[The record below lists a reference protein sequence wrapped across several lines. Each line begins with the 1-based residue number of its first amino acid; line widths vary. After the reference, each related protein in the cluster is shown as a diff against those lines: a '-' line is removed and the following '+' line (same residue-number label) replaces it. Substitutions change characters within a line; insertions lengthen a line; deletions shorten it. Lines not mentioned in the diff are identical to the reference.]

1 MTPESRN
8 TVRSTQ
14 ATVPHGLAMTRAPG
28 PVRRITRNCAALL
41 LGVIACAPLPAP
53 PVNSPSQA
61 QGSAAAG
68 APPLPTASAAPTAA
82 RWVDETLA
90 RLTLRQKVG
99 QLAAPWLAGDFL
111 STDSDAYD
119 RLREWVVEHGVGALV
134 ISIGPPLEI
143 ASKLNLLQQL
153 ADVPLLVTADMEN
166 GPGQRLN
173 GGVVLPYGMNNGGGT
188 FFPPVMALGAAGDE
202 RLAYE
207 LGRVT
212 ALEARA
218 VGIGMVLAPIADV
231 NNNPANPVINTRSY
245 GSDPARV
252 SRLVAAQIRGL
263 EGHGVYAVAKHFP
276 GHGDTGIDS
285 HIDLPLIAVDRAR
298 ADSVEFAPFR
308 AAIAAGVTGVMS
320 AHITFPALT
329 GDSTPATLSH
339 RVLTG
344 LLQAELG
351 FSGLVVTDALDMG
364 AIVRRYGPGEAMVRA
379 IEAGADLLLMP
390 PDLPAALGAV
400 VAAVESGRLS
410 EARIDRSV
418 RKLLALKAGL
428 GLPERR
434 TVSLDQV
441 PERVAGRAHGAVAEE
456 IARRSITLVRDRAEL
471 VPLKLAGAPARPRA
485 LSIVYTGD
493 PDALAGRA
501 FHETLA
507 PHLGSLRTVRIDP
520 ATSASRLDSLVA
532 EAANAD
538 VVLVSTY
545 VGVITGKGSI
555 AMPEPVASLIAR
567 LDRTRPTVVTSFGN
581 PYLIEQFPGVGTYLL
596 AWGPEEV
603 AQRAA
608 ARAILGE
615 APITGTL
622 PIAIPPNYP
631 VGSGIHRGGVGATSS
646 SAAAG
651 RDLLDAAN
659 GSPHPWPCGH

>member
-1 MTPESRN
+1 MTPESRH
-8 TVRSTQ
+8 TVRS
-14 ATVPHGLAMTRAPG
+14 ARAIVPHGRATARAPG

-41 LGVIACAPLPAP
+41 LGAVACAPLPAP
-53 PVNSPSQA
+53 PVDPPSRV
-61 QGSAAAG
+61 QGIAAAD
-68 APPLPTASAAPTAA
+68 AQPPPTVPTAPTAQPPPTAPTAA

-90 RLTLRQKVG
+90 RLTLRHKVG

-111 STDSDAYD
+111 ATDSEAYD
-119 RLREWVVEHGVGALV
+119 RLRAWVVDHGVGALV

-143 ASKLNLLQQL
+143 ASKLNLLQRL
-153 ADVPLLVTADMEN
+153 AEVPLLVTADMEN

-188 FFPPVMALGAAGDE
+188 FFPPVMAVGAAGDE
-202 RLAYE
+202 HLAYE
-207 LGRVT
+207 LGRIT

-218 VGIGMVLAPIADV
+218 VGIGMVLAPVADV

-245 GSDPARV
+245 GSDPVRV

-263 EGHGVYAVAKHFP
+263 EEHGVYAVAKHFP
-276 GHGDTGIDS
+276 GHGDTGVDS
-285 HIDLPLIAVDRAR
+285 HIDLPLIAADRAR
-298 ADSVEFAPFR
+298 ADSVEFRPFR

-339 RVLTG
+339 RILTG
-344 LLQAELG
+344 LLQEEFG
-351 FSGLVVTDALDMG
+351 FSGLVVSDALDMG

-390 PDLPAALGAV
+390 PDLPAALEAV
-400 VAAVESGRLS
+400 VAAVESGRLG

-456 IARRSITLVRDRAEL
+456 IARRSITLVRDRAGL
-471 VPLKLAGAPARPRA
+471 VPLKLAGAEARPRA

-493 PDALAGRA
+493 PDALAGGA

-507 PHLGSLRTVRIDP
+507 PHLRSLRTVRIDP
-520 ATSASRLDSLVA
+520 ATSATRLDSLVA
-532 EAANAD
+532 EAADAD
-538 VVLVSTY
+538 IVFVSTY

-581 PYLIEQFPGVGTYLL
+581 PYLLEQFPRVGTYLL
-596 AWGPEEV
+596 GWGPEEV

-615 APITGTL
+615 APVTGTL
-622 PIAIPPNYP
+622 PIAIPPDYP
-631 VGSGIHRGGVGATSS
+631 VGSGIRRGGVGATSS
-646 SAAAG
+646 I
-651 RDLLDAAN
+651 RR
-659 GSPHPWPCGH
+659 